1 MEKTEQTIVVK
12 RVKKVAGGAHGGSWK
27 IAFADFALAL
37 MSFFL
42 VLWLIEST
50 TNLEKMAIAG
60 YFSDP
65 TNLGAVGDGGT
76 PYVLDLEGRP
86 LNVTNQGMNLSL
98 VRQDENPLV
107 ESPPELENPEF
118 VELARL
124 RQIET
129 LENLRGQVEAEINLN
144 QQFEWFKDSVSFE
157 VSEDGLMV
165 QIIDRENRPLFDSGD
180 ARLRPYALEILWSIG
195 EIFGTVPNKISVFGH
210 TDSAPFGTSDTY
222 SNWELSS
229 DRANSARRALV
240 DGGVARAAGTDN
252 RHGGL
257 GADGRQQSTESCQP
271 ADRHHGAECG
281 RREQS
286 GCAIRGRF
294 VGGHPSTGVDPGP
307 GTAGDLLVSRR
318 ILGDLR
324 A

>member
-107 ESPPELENPEF
+107 ESPPEIENPEF

-144 QQFEWFKDSVSFE
+144 QQFEWFKDSVTFE
-157 VSEDGLMV
+157 ISEDGLMV
-165 QIIDRENRPLFDSGD
+165 QIIDRENRPLFNSGD

-210 TDSAPFGTSDTY
+210 TDSAPFGISDVY

-240 DGGVARAAGTDN
+240 DGGVRPEQLAQIIGMADSVPMDASNPLSPTNRRIVIMVLNEVAESRLDAQSEGGLSAGT
-252 RHGGL
+252 
-257 GADGRQQSTESCQP
+257 P
-271 ADRHHGAECG
+271 
-281 RREQS
+281 
-286 GCAIRGRF
+286 
-294 VGGHPSTGVDPGP
+294 PSELIPDPEP
-307 GTAGDLLVSRR
+307 LELF
-318 ILGDLR
+318 
-324 A
+324 

>member
-1 MEKTEQTIVVK
+1 MEKTEQTIVIK
-12 RVKKVAGGAHGGSWK
+12 RVKKVAAGAHGGSWK

-98 VRQDENPLV
+98 VRQDENQLV
-107 ESPPELENPEF
+107 ESPPEIENPEF

-144 QQFEWFKDSVSFE
+144 QQFEWFKDSVTFE
-157 VSEDGLMV
+157 ITEEGLMV
-165 QIIDRENRPLFDSGD
+165 QIIDRENRPLFDSSD
-180 ARLRPYALEILWSIG
+180 ARLRPYAMEILWSIG
-195 EIFGTVPNKISVFGH
+195 RIFGAVPNKISVFGH

-240 DGGVARAAGTDN
+240 DGGVRPEQLAQIIGMADSVPMDAAESLSPANRRIVIMVLNEVAESMLDAQSEAGLSAGT
-252 RHGGL
+252 
-257 GADGRQQSTESCQP
+257 P
-271 ADRHHGAECG
+271 
-281 RREQS
+281 
-286 GCAIRGRF
+286 
-294 VGGHPSTGVDPGP
+294 PP
-307 GTAGDLLVSRR
+307 DLLPNPEPLE
-318 ILGDLR
+318 IF
-324 A
+324 

>member
-1 MEKTEQTIVVK
+1 MEKTEQTIVIK

-98 VRQDENPLV
+98 VRQDENQLV
-107 ESPPELENPEF
+107 ESPPEIENPEF

-144 QQFEWFKDSVSFE
+144 QQFEWFKDSVTFE
-157 VSEDGLMV
+157 ITEEGLMV
-165 QIIDRENRPLFDSGD
+165 QIIDRENRPLFDSSD
-180 ARLRPYALEILWSIG
+180 ARLRPYAMEILWSIG
-195 EIFGTVPNKISVFGH
+195 RIFGAVPNKISVFGH

-240 DGGVARAAGTDN
+240 DGGVRPEQLAQIIGMADSVPMDTSDPLNPANRRIVIMVLNAVAESNLDAQSEAGLSAGTPPPE
-252 RHGGL
+252 L
-257 GADGRQQSTESCQP
+257 IP
-271 ADRHHGAECG
+271 
-281 RREQS
+281 
-286 GCAIRGRF
+286 
-294 VGGHPSTGVDPGP
+294 DPEP
-307 GTAGDLLVSRR
+307 LE
-318 ILGDLR
+318 IF
-324 A
+324 

>member
-1 MEKTEQTIVVK
+1 MEKTEQTIVIK
-12 RVKKVAGGAHGGSWK
+12 RVKKVAGTAHGGSWK

-98 VRQDENPLV
+98 VRQDENQLV
-107 ESPPELENPEF
+107 ESPPEIENPEF

-144 QQFEWFKDSVSFE
+144 QQFEWFKDSVTFE
-157 VSEDGLMV
+157 ITEEGLMV
-165 QIIDRENRPLFDSGD
+165 QIIDRENRPLFDSSD
-180 ARLRPYALEILWSIG
+180 ARLRPYAMEILWSIG
-195 EIFGTVPNKISVFGH
+195 RIFGAVPNKISVFGH

-240 DGGVARAAGTDN
+240 DGGVRPEQLAQIIGMADSVPMDTSDPLNPANRRIVIMVLNAVAESSLDAQSEAGLSAGTPPPE
-252 RHGGL
+252 L
-257 GADGRQQSTESCQP
+257 IP
-271 ADRHHGAECG
+271 
-281 RREQS
+281 
-286 GCAIRGRF
+286 
-294 VGGHPSTGVDPGP
+294 DPEP
-307 GTAGDLLVSRR
+307 LE
-318 ILGDLR
+318 IF
-324 A
+324 

>member
-144 QQFEWFKDSVSFE
+144 QQFEWFNDSVSFE

-240 DGGVARAAGTDN
+240 DGGVRPEQLAQIIGMADSVPMDANNPLNPANRRIVIMVLNAVAESNLDAQSEAGLSAGTPPPE
-252 RHGGL
+252 L
-257 GADGRQQSTESCQP
+257 IP
-271 ADRHHGAECG
+271 
-281 RREQS
+281 
-286 GCAIRGRF
+286 
-294 VGGHPSTGVDPGP
+294 DPEP
-307 GTAGDLLVSRR
+307 LE
-318 ILGDLR
+318 IF
-324 A
+324 

>member
-1 MEKTEQTIVVK
+1 LEKTEQTIVVK

-107 ESPPELENPEF
+107 ESPPEIENPEF

-129 LENLRGQVEAEINLN
+129 LESLRGQVEAEINLN
-144 QQFEWFKDSVSFE
+144 QQFEWFKDSVTFE
-157 VSEDGLMV
+157 ISEDGLMV
-165 QIIDRENRPLFDSGD
+165 QIIDRENRPLFNSGD

-210 TDSAPFGTSDTY
+210 TDSAPFGTSDVY

-240 DGGVARAAGTDN
+240 DGGVRPEQLAQIIGMADSVPMDASNPLNPANRRIVIMVLNEVAESRLDAQSEGGLSAGTPPPE
-252 RHGGL
+252 L
-257 GADGRQQSTESCQP
+257 IP
-271 ADRHHGAECG
+271 
-281 RREQS
+281 
-286 GCAIRGRF
+286 
-294 VGGHPSTGVDPGP
+294 DPDP
-307 GTAGDLLVSRR
+307 LELF
-318 ILGDLR
+318 
-324 A
+324 

>member
-240 DGGVARAAGTDN
+240 DGGVRPEQLAQIIGMADSVPMDANDPLNPANRRIVIMVLNAVAESNLDAQSEAGLSAGTPPPE
-252 RHGGL
+252 L
-257 GADGRQQSTESCQP
+257 IP
-271 ADRHHGAECG
+271 
-281 RREQS
+281 
-286 GCAIRGRF
+286 
-294 VGGHPSTGVDPGP
+294 DPEP
-307 GTAGDLLVSRR
+307 LE
-318 ILGDLR
+318 IF
-324 A
+324 